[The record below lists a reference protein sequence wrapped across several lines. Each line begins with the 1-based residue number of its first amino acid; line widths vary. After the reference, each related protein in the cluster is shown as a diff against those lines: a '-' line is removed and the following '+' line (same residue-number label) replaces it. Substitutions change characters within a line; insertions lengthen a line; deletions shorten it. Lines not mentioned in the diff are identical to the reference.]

1 VSLRPDTTAI
11 LHDYVVRDRATY
23 PGAKKSKYLFFSQ
36 RGRPLSINAVVRMYL
51 RLREKVPGIP
61 KDFSPHMVRR
71 TNKDRMGDA
80 AEEIG
85 LNPDLEQQVVNQQS
99 GGTPDSKTSL
109 DYQRRRLRLKGN
121 QIAMTMQKKTSGGRP
136 NG

>member
-1 VSLRPDTTAI
+1 
-11 LHDYVVRDRATY
+11 
-23 PGAKKSKYLFFSQ
+23 
-36 RGRPLSINAVVRMYL
+36 
-51 RLREKVPGIP
+51 
-61 KDFSPHMVRR
+61 
-71 TNKDRMGDA
+71 MGDA